1 MPQGDY
7 EGALKRALLIYRQ
20 NGWKSLMQGGV
31 GIGMLMLWDW
41 DKGIEVLL
49 LGYPEKGA
57 SYQLNNLILFINRIS
72 YDR

>member
-41 DKGIEVLL
+41 DKGRGLRCYYWDTLKKALL
-49 LGYPEKGA
+49 
-57 SYQLNNLILFINRIS
+57 IN
-72 YDR
+72 